1 MFSKHISMFRSDLRY
16 WQRQGLD
23 LLELF
28 TNASLP
34 ASLLTEN
41 DERLDVSAIHRLFE
55 QAERKLGDPAMGIRI
70 GQQILLPDIAPLG
83 DALHYYRDGW
93 QALKVLEQY
102 WPLLTEAQQV
112 TIHLQDEYV
121 AVRCAANGDAPL
133 HTMQTHAVL
142 SGFLRLADV
151 ALGVQASED
160 VHVHLRENTA
170 HTELFSALLKAP
182 VTASREHDQVLFPAH
197 ILDTLNPNHD
207 DERFQQALIHCDK
220 TLNSL
225 RDHHLIDLI
234 RERLRHQLEEGH
246 YDQQALAN
254 SLNMSVRNL
263 QRRLNAHHTRF
274 RDLLDQVRAELA
286 EQLVRY
292 SEAGFAEIAQ
302 QLGYEDPSSF
312 NKAFKRWL
320 GLPPGEYRTRHQ
332 DSPPSA

>member
-1 MFSKHISMFRSDLRY
+1 MFSKHISMFQSDLRY

-23 LLELF
+23 LLELL
-28 TNASLP
+28 TSASLP
-34 ASLLTEN
+34 TSLLTEN
-41 DERLDVSAIHRLFE
+41 DERLDAAAIQRLFE
-55 QAERKLGDPAMGIRI
+55 QAEKKLGDPAMGIRI

-112 TIHLQDEYV
+112 TVHVQDKYV
-121 AVRCAANGDAPL
+121 AVRCAANGEMPIHA
-133 HTMQTHAVL
+133 MQTHAVL

-151 ALGVQASED
+151 VLGVQASND
-160 VHVHLRENTA
+160 VKVHLRESSP

-182 VTASREHDQVLFPAH
+182 VTGGCQYDQVLFPATV
-197 ILDTLNPNHD
+197 LDSPNPNHD
-207 DERFQQALIHCDK
+207 DERFQQALIQCDR

-234 RERLRHQLEEGH
+234 RERLRLQLEKGH
-246 YDQQALAN
+246 YDQQQLAS

-292 SEAGFAEIAQ
+292 SEAGFAEIAH

-320 GLPPGEYRTRHQ
+320 GLPPGEYRARHQ
-332 DSPPSA
+332 DSTPSA